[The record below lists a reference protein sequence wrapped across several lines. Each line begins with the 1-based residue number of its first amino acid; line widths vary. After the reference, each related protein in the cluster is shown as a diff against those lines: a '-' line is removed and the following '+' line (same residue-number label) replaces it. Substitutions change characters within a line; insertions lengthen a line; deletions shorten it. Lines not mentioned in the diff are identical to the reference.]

1 MQMAIAN
8 KVSKISD
15 HRLYQA
21 VGSAL
26 PSSKKAAYSKLAQQA
41 ERIKR
46 RIHGRPLDIW
56 HNLSLF
62 IRFVEF
68 YDLLTAEQQFDVLEV
83 AGAEILAHQRI
94 VIDPQK
100 LNVLEPSEWHVE
112 TGGYLQTINL
122 R

>member
-8 KVSKISD
+8 KASRVSD

-21 VGSAL
+21 VAAAL
-26 PSSKKAAYSKLAQQA
+26 PPYKKSGYIKLAQHA
-41 ERIKR
+41 ERTKR
-46 RIHGRPLDIW
+46 KIHGRPLDIW
-56 HNLSLF
+56 HSINLF

-68 YDLLTAEQQFDVLEV
+68 YDSLTAEQQFDVLEV
-83 AGAEILAHQRI
+83 AGSEILAHQRI
-94 VIDPQK
+94 VVDPDK